1 MSLEN
6 KRIAVTGSASGIGE
20 ATVALLRKK
29 GATVIGFDR
38 TERTD
43 NVDEFHRVEL
53 TDFSSID
60 AAVAAVSGP
69 VHGLCNIAGL
79 PPRGDDAA
87 LVLKVNF
94 IGLRRFTE
102 TFVPVL
108 KDNASIVN
116 VASLAGFEW
125 KKNIDVVKAGLAL
138 DDEADLEAFCAEND
152 IGYPRSYFYTKECL
166 IAWTKQNCRKW
177 ADRGIRINSV
187 SPGPVDSP
195 IIDDFIKAFGE
206 KAESDIARVDR
217 PGKPEEIA
225 PVVAFLM
232 DDESSWVNATNIAVD
247 GGLEG
252 LFFNDMFNLG

>member
-20 ATVALLRKK
+20 ATVAFLKEK
-29 GATVIGFDR
+29 GASVIGFDR

-60 AAVAAVSGP
+60 TAVAAVSGP
-69 VHGLCNIAGL
+69 IHGLCNIAGL

-94 IGLRRFTE
+94 IGLRYFTE
-102 TFVPVL
+102 KFVPKL
-108 KDNASIVN
+108 SDGASIVN
-116 VASLAGFEW
+116 VASLAGFQW
-125 KKNIDVVKAGLAL
+125 RTNIDVVKSGLAL
-138 DDEADLEAFCAEND
+138 DHDADLEAFCAEND

-166 IAWTKQNCRKW
+166 IAWSKQNCRKW

-195 IIDDFIKAFGE
+195 IIDDFIKAFGD

-225 PVVAFLM
+225 PVVAFVV
-232 DDESSWVNATNIAVD
+232 DDESRWINGTNIAAD
-247 GGLEG
+247 GGLEA
-252 LFFNDMFNLG
+252 LFFNDIYNLG